1 MSDISLSM
9 KAGREN
15 PLVFRCA
22 ELLDMFTF
30 TDKMSQKRGLTQ
42 TVMSKMIKAPY
53 KYSKLMKYIN

>member
-15 PLVFRCA
+15 LLVFRCA
-22 ELLDMFTF
+22 ELSDMFTF